1 MTFSTFTARGTTRP
15 TGVVRSR
22 WRALGATAGV
32 LLAAV
37 SLAAATP
44 DGPAERSVVAA
55 TPDGPA
61 ERSVAAATPDGPAER
76 SVVAAT
82 PDGPAERSVVA
93 DTPDG
98 PAERSVADA
107 IAVPKVVTTAGSARV
122 GPAPTV
128 RDRAS
133 RLVADP
139 VRGTLAPDPP
149 ILARSQPTRVR
160 IPAIGVDS
168 ELVGLGLQDD
178 GRMEV
183 PPGAFPAGWYTGA
196 PTPGELGPAILAG
209 HVDHGGTAGVF
220 YRLRELEPGDT
231 VEVARQDGSTAVF
244 RVTRVEQHRK
254 DAFPT
259 AAVYGDIDHAGL
271 RLITCGGP
279 FDRRARSYTDNIVV
293 FAELDPGD
301 VGAGGRRS

>member
-1 MTFSTFTARGTTRP
+1 MTFSTFSARGSGPAGANRL
-15 TGVVRSR
+15 RR
-22 WRALGATAGV
+22 WVLGATVGV
-32 LLAAV
+32 LLATG
-37 SLAAATP
+37 SLGAATP
-44 DGPAERSVVAA
+44 DGPAEMSV
-55 TPDGPA
+55 TPDGPG
-61 ERSVAAATPDGPAER
+61 ETSVAVPAADPRVGTTPR
-76 SVVAAT
+76 
-82 PDGPAERSVVA
+82 R
-93 DTPDG
+93 
-98 PAERSVADA
+98 
-107 IAVPKVVTTAGSARV
+107 ARV
-122 GPAPTV
+122 VPAPTV
-128 RDRAS
+128 DHALRT
-133 RLVADP
+133 V
-139 VRGTLAPDPP
+139 APDPA

-168 ELVGLGLQDD
+168 ELVALGLQDD

-209 HVDHGGTAGVF
+209 HVDHGGRAGVF

-231 VEVARQDGSTAVF
+231 VEVARQDGRTAVF

-279 FDRRARSYTDNIVV
+279 FDRRVHSYEDNVVV
-293 FAELDPGD
+293 FAELDAGD
-301 VGAGGRRS
+301 AGAGGRRG

>member
-1 MTFSTFTARGTTRP
+1 MTSSIFSARGTRP
-15 TGVVRSR
+15 TGVVRFR
-22 WRALGATAGV
+22 WRALGATVGV
-32 LLAAV
+32 LLTAM
-37 SLAAATP
+37 SLVTTTP
-44 DGPAERSVVAA
+44 DEPAE
-55 TPDGPA
+55 T
-61 ERSVAAATPDGPAER
+61 SVAAPIVVPD
-76 SVVAAT
+76 
-82 PDGPAERSVVA
+82 
-93 DTPDG
+93 
-98 PAERSVADA
+98 
-107 IAVPKVVTTAGSARV
+107 VVTPARSARV

-128 RDRAS
+128 RDRAF
-133 RLVADP
+133 RLRADP
-139 VRGTLAPDPP
+139 VLRTLTPDPSP
-149 ILARSQPTRVR
+149 LTRSRPTRVR
-160 IPAIGVDS
+160 IPAIAVDS
-168 ELVGLGLQDD
+168 ELVGLGLRHD

-231 VEVARQDGSTAVF
+231 VEVVRQDGSTALF

-279 FDRRARSYTDNIVV
+279 FDRGVHSYEDNIVV

-301 VGAGGRRS
+301 IGAGGHHS

>member
-1 MTFSTFTARGTTRP
+1 MTSSTFSARGTRP
-15 TGVVRSR
+15 TGVVRFRR
-22 WRALGATAGV
+22 WVLGATVSV

-37 SLAAATP
+37 SLPAATAA
-44 DGPAERSVVAA
+44 GSAETSVVA
-55 TPDGPA
+55 
-61 ERSVAAATPDGPAER
+61 
-76 SVVAAT
+76 
-82 PDGPAERSVVA
+82 
-93 DTPDG
+93 
-98 PAERSVADA
+98 A
-107 IAVPKVVTTAGSARV
+107 IAVPKVVATARSARV

-128 RDRAS
+128 HDRAS
-133 RLVADP
+133 RLHADP
-139 VRGTLAPDPP
+139 VLSTPAPDPP
-149 ILARSQPTRVR
+149 ILTRSQPTRVR

-168 ELVGLGLQDD
+168 ELVGLGLQQD

-220 YRLRELEPGDT
+220 YRLHELDPGDT

-244 RVTRVEQHRK
+244 RVTRVEQHAK

-259 AAVYGDIDHAGL
+259 AAVYSDIDHAGL

-279 FDRRARSYTDNIVV
+279 FDRQVHSYTDNIVV

-301 VGAGGRRS
+301 DGAGDRPS